1 MMMIEG
7 MMEMMGILGIPKN
20 SLIEMPTT
28 KDNYSRLKEELSRA
42 AGLYIKP
49 PIYQLNYTFAYIY

>member
-1 MMMIEG
+1 
-7 MMEMMGILGIPKN
+7 MMGILGIPKN

-28 KDNYSRLKEELSRA
+28 KDNYSRLKEELSRE

-49 PIYQLNYTFAYIY
+49 PIYQLNYTFAYI